1 MALPLP
7 TVKQNALV
15 PKLAGDAIPKLA
27 PKPVAPPAAPGVPK
41 QEAPI
46 GPPAPAT
53 AVPAPAYAPGQPKA
67 GPVGTQINPAG
78 PLTETVGTLTPP
90 GPVVAPPTVAP
101 PAAVPAPQTPLA
113 APTVAPTLTP
123 TDPDNPL
130 TAQTIAPA
138 SGVDH
143 FRLAQERFDTFAQ
156 GSDPAYQ
163 AALRDAKRVGAAA
176 GGLGSGM
183 LRTSLG
189 DYAANRANALD
200 VEKRRTF
207 ADAIEN
213 TVGDARFATGVAQQ
227 QQGFQ
232 SDQQRQAFENEL
244 RRMGFDD
251 DLLNSAFGRALMQW
265 QAGNAGGT
273 GSGTILSG
281 ANQAGNTGRD
291 AMTALE
297 EWLAERNRAGT
308 SAPTPPGALGG
319 FNPYKPPPSYDPKE
333 VP

>member
-27 PKPVAPPAAPGVPK
+27 PKPVAPPMAAPGAPK

-163 AALRDAKRVGAAA
+163 AALRDASRQGAAM
-176 GGLGSGM
+176 GGIGSGM
-183 LRTSLG
+183 LRSRFG
-189 DYAANRANALD
+189 DLATDRTNALGT
-200 VEKRRTF
+200 ERRGLFT
-207 ADAIEN
+207 DALLGS
-213 TVGDARFATGVAQQ
+213 VDDARFATGLAER

-232 SDQQRQAFENEL
+232 SGQQRDAFANEL
-244 RRMGFDD
+244 ARMGIGDQLTNSDFNR
-251 DLLNSAFGRALMQW
+251 DLQTWL
-265 QAGNAGGT
+265 AGNTGGT
-273 GSGTILSG
+273 GSGTMLTG
-281 ANQAGNTGRD
+281 ANTAGNNAADSWEALRRWMESRSAAPGPG
-291 AMTALE
+291 MTV
-297 EWLAERNRAGT
+297 
-308 SAPTPPGALGG
+308 PPGTVVSPPLPQ
-319 FNPYKPPPSYDPKE
+319 NPGNA
-333 VP
+333 